1 VSCSWCEE
9 RLPRFVDDELSP
21 RERAGVLAHVDA
33 CRACR
38 ALFDE
43 LRVVDGLLLGSRRV
57 DLAPGFTS
65 ATMAEIRS
73 LPRPCAYRAP
83 LFAYAV
89 SYLLG
94 AWLLAGA
101 ALILAPGRLREAIA
115 IAAGTAQTTFDAFGG
130 VGHATTRSLLHVAG
144 FHP

>member
-1 VSCSWCEE
+1 
-9 RLPRFVDDELSP
+9 
-21 RERAGVLAHVDA
+21 VLAHVDA

-38 ALFDE
+38 SLFDE
-43 LRVVDGLLLGSRRV
+43 LRVVDGLLLGSRKI
-57 DLAPGFTS
+57 DLAPSFTA
-65 ATMAEIRS
+65 ATMAEIRAI
-73 LPRPCAYRAP
+73 PPPCRLRTPVVAYG
-83 LFAYAV
+83 V

-101 ALILAPGRLREAIA
+101 ALVLAPGRLQQAVA
-115 IAAGTAQTTFDAFGG
+115 SGLGSLQTAYDAFGG